1 MELQVAVNII
11 SQLKRLNPDLQVDP
25 SMLAFNARSP
35 GDVSSARQVVV
46 QLINRLST
54 GSNNRGGATEER
66 EDGEGGDTKQGKMEI
81 VKIYTLLKKNFELL
95 SIFLESFVITFET
108 LTFEVLNCKT
118 YVIRLKHF
126 AIIVILSLLD
136 MKDYEACHA
145 SPYGEYFGGI
155 QTAAKVLESV
165 GYVSKW
171 VKAVALQTNDAKGVT
186 RFLKKSIFIRFGTP
200 RAIIRDGGTHFCNR
214 AFARSLEKYGVRHKV
229 TTPYHLQSSGQ
240 VEVSNREIKIILTK
254 TVNATR
260 TDWVKKLDDTLWAYR
275 KTFKTPIGMSPY
287 KLVFGKYVTFQ

>member
-126 AIIVILSLLD
+126 AIIIILSLLD

-155 QTAAKVLESV
+155 QTAAKVLES
-165 GYVSKW
+165 GLYWPTLFKDAHAW
-171 VKAVALQTNDAKGVT
+171 VKRYDKCQKIGNIS
-186 RFLKKSIFIRFGTP
+186 R
-200 RAIIRDGGTHFCNR
+200 
-214 AFARSLEKYGVRHKV
+214 RHEMSMTTIQEVKV
-229 TTPYHLQSSGQ
+229 F
-240 VEVSNREIKIILTK
+240 
-254 TVNATR
+254 
-260 TDWVKKLDDTLWAYR
+260 D
-275 KTFKTPIGMSPY
+275 M
-287 KLVFGKYVTFQ
+287 